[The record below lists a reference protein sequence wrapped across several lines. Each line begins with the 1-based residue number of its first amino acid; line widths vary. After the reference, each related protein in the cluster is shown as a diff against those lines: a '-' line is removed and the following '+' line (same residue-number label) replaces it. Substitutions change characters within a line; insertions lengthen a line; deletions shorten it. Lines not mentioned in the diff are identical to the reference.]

1 MLSPDFDP
9 SESGITAAT
18 KTARRVVLAAF
29 AASAILVGGL
39 TAERWSFYRA
49 SSSAVA
55 DVKNAHRLADAVLL
69 EDERLT
75 MSAQLAAATGEPRWA
90 ERYEAHIPAI
100 DKAIAEATAMAPPG
114 AAERFDQ
121 ATRVAN
127 DRLVAMERQ
136 ALAQVQQGQLVA
148 AQAVLNSA
156 DYAAQKQI
164 LAAGSDAF
172 MAELQAAVDSR
183 LAGINARSWA
193 FVAAALLLFAL
204 GSFWLWA
211 HLRGHLGRAEAAFA
225 EKQREVTRLALHD
238 PLTGLSNRRYLQMQM
253 AAALARAERERAKL
267 AVLVM
272 DLDGFKP
279 INDRLGHAAGDMVLM
294 ETARR
299 LVEHSRRSEIVA
311 RLGGDEF
318 VVVLDGCDSAETAAR
333 AAQRVAASLSE
344 PVALPEGSVVV
355 GACVGVALYPADGA
369 EVEELIRKADLAL
382 YRAKAAGRGEV
393 RFFQDS
399 MDQELREREGLR
411 EDLRQAIASGQVV
424 PHFQPLIDLASG
436 QLTGFE
442 VLARWTHP
450 DRGPIPPA
458 RFVPIAEDSGQ
469 IDALTVCVMRAALQA
484 ARGWDPKLTIA
495 VNIAPQQL
503 RHEALIERLLGVLAE
518 ADFPPERFEIEITEN
533 ALIAD
538 LDLARHIVQRLKE
551 HGVRVAL
558 DDFGTGY
565 SSLSHLS
572 ELPFDK
578 IKIDRSF
585 IRTMIERPESASI
598 VNAIIG
604 LGRSLKLQT
613 TAEGVESAAEADWL
627 ARSGCVLGQ
636 GFHYARPMPAHEAAE
651 LVRAMESAGSAGS
664 AGSEDSAPAAQLLS
678 RAGEDQ
684 VNA

>member
-183 LAGINARSWA
+183 LARINARSWA

-272 DLDGFKP
+272 DRK
-279 INDRLGHAAGDMVLM
+279 R
-294 ETARR
+294 
-299 LVEHSRRSEIVA
+299 
-311 RLGGDEF
+311 
-318 VVVLDGCDSAETAAR
+318 
-333 AAQRVAASLSE
+333 
-344 PVALPEGSVVV
+344 
-355 GACVGVALYPADGA
+355 PANP
-369 EVEELIRKADLAL
+369 
-382 YRAKAAGRGEV
+382 
-393 RFFQDS
+393 S
-399 MDQELREREGLR
+399 
-411 EDLRQAIASGQVV
+411 
-424 PHFQPLIDLASG
+424 
-436 QLTGFE
+436 
-442 VLARWTHP
+442 
-450 DRGPIPPA
+450 
-458 RFVPIAEDSGQ
+458 
-469 IDALTVCVMRAALQA
+469 
-484 ARGWDPKLTIA
+484 
-495 VNIAPQQL
+495 
-503 RHEALIERLLGVLAE
+503 
-518 ADFPPERFEIEITEN
+518 
-533 ALIAD
+533 
-538 LDLARHIVQRLKE
+538 
-551 HGVRVAL
+551 
-558 DDFGTGY
+558 
-565 SSLSHLS
+565 
-572 ELPFDK
+572 
-578 IKIDRSF
+578 
-585 IRTMIERPESASI
+585 
-598 VNAIIG
+598 
-604 LGRSLKLQT
+604 
-613 TAEGVESAAEADWL
+613 
-627 ARSGCVLGQ
+627 
-636 GFHYARPMPAHEAAE
+636 
-651 LVRAMESAGSAGS
+651 
-664 AGSEDSAPAAQLLS
+664 
-678 RAGEDQ
+678 
-684 VNA
+684 